1 VSPINGSLLLLSLA
15 FVPVGLAYLLTQALL
30 LGVNEVRAYNK
41 IECGGKLLGLAL
53 ICIAA
58 LAHTGTVE
66 LFFGITSFSVMLS
79 FLWVLRHLRR
89 VSTEP
94 LVVSLAVFRQS
105 MGIGVNA
112 YMILFFSFLVLRI
125 DLLMVKYMLGA
136 TEAGY
141 YSISQVLSENT
152 MMFPVVVGQLV
163 FPRLSAAKEKRE
175 KLRVASEAVLGTA
188 ALLLPAVLIAAWAAS
203 PVISIAFGRSF
214 LPAVSPFVWLM
225 PGIYFLGIETVMVQ
239 LLNSEGFP
247 RIIVA
252 AWIVD
257 TVINVALNFWAIP
270 RYGIAGASI
279 VSSVSYFL
287 MFLIV
292 CAVVWK
298 RFYAAQPAAVCAP
311 NLQPM

>member
-1 VSPINGSLLLLSLA
+1 
-15 FVPVGLAYLLTQALL
+15 
-30 LGVNEVRAYNK
+30 
-41 IECGGKLLGLAL
+41 
-53 ICIAA
+53 
-58 LAHTGTVE
+58 
-66 LFFGITSFSVMLS
+66 
-79 FLWVLRHLRR
+79 
-89 VSTEP
+89 
-94 LVVSLAVFRQS
+94 
-105 MGIGVNA
+105 
-112 YMILFFSFLVLRI
+112 
-125 DLLMVKYMLGA
+125 MVKYMLGA

-152 MMFPVVVGQLV
+152 MMFPVVVGQLL

-175 KLRVASEAVLGTA
+175 KLRVANEAVLGTA

-292 CAVVWK
+292 CTVVWK